1 MFWPPVGSAT
11 RSNRHCALPHLI
23 APQGAQEGRHRHRC
37 ALPVPLV
44 PATPL
49 PPREGAPSIASLLH
63 VCGCTAPAGSLRRRR
78 SATEDALLLG
88 GCSATESGAA
98 RPATDPLQAFLPLCQ
113 ASQCTAAGLLRQGAA
128 SQRTSRTAPAVWPPA
143 RVWAGGQRGGKRA
156 PTPLAG
162 RCAPW
167 LYAWSF
173 TGRAV
178 CYRAPGAGPC
188 SCPLTASHDGGVH
201 GGGRHAHQ
209 AKHTQEAPM
218 AL

>member
-88 GCSATESGAA
+88 GRSATGSGAA
-98 RPATDPLQAFLPLCQ
+98 RPVTDPLQAFLPLCQ
-113 ASQCTAAGLLRQGAA
+113 ASQCTAAGLLRQDPA
-128 SQRTSRTAPAVWPPA
+128 SLRAPAGRPLQSGCLQGQESVLGGLG
-143 RVWAGGQRGGKRA
+143 AGGPPSRVLCMPGDRRRTRVPDAALARADGPRGDNESPVA
-156 PTPLAG
+156 
-162 RCAPW
+162 
-167 LYAWSF
+167 
-173 TGRAV
+173 
-178 CYRAPGAGPC
+178 
-188 SCPLTASHDGGVH
+188 
-201 GGGRHAHQ
+201 
-209 AKHTQEAPM
+209 
-218 AL
+218 